1 MNFTSLA
8 RIPVIGK
15 ALAWCLQR
23 RRRLG
28 ISLICLFFATFSGS
42 ITFAQAIGTS
52 CGELYGPGQYG
63 PYDFRTDKD
72 KLPLVLGTHFT
83 PIVEELIRGTTNA
96 TPGGDIDYTLRAI
109 PNNPRALLS
118 MMRLGEREKTPQP
131 SGSHYTV
138 ECWFDRAIRFR
149 PDDNVVRMLYVAFLT
164 KNSRKSDAIQQLE
177 TVLRTAQDN
186 PFTHYNAGLLYFDLN
201 EYEKALTQAH
211 KAMELGLL
219 RPELREKLKAA
230 GKWQEP
236 AATGLA
242 ATPAEPSAS
251 DAPAPKP

>member
-1 MNFTSLA
+1 MNCTSLA
-8 RIPVIGK
+8 RKPVTGK
-15 ALAWCLQR
+15 APALCLQR
-23 RRRLG
+23 KRRLG
-28 ISLICLFFATFSGS
+28 ISLICLLFATFSSS
-42 ITFAQAIGTS
+42 ITFAQTIGAS

-63 PYDFRTDKD
+63 PYDYRTDKD
-72 KLPLVLGTHFT
+72 KLPIVLGAHFT
-83 PIVEELIRGTTNA
+83 PEVEALMRGTTS
-96 TPGGDIDYTLRAI
+96 TRPGGDIDYTLRAI

-131 SGSHYTV
+131 SGSRYTV
-138 ECWFDRAIRFR
+138 ECWFDRALRFR

-164 KNSRKSDAIQQLE
+164 KNSRKPDALQQLE
-177 TVLRTAQDN
+177 AVLKTAQDN
-186 PFTHYNAGLLYFDLN
+186 PFTHYNAVFLYFDLN
-201 EYEKALTQAH
+201 EYERALTQAH

-219 RPELREKLKAA
+219 RPELGEKLKAA

-251 DAPAPKP
+251 GASAPKP